1 MSSRGLIFVNKFVE
15 FHFIGISFQAEY
27 RESFIRNINQLLSLR
42 ESRPT
47 ALSTLNIFC
56 DHHSVVS
63 SSLVTEK
70 TCPEINWIE
79 QLLRFIEQEQQH
91 HAECFDILS
100 KLLRITACNPD
111 TNKLVQSKYVQK
123 IIEAIIGSTAAPQQS
138 LSCLATC
145 FELHGGTSGIYKN
158 KIYEYCVSF
167 IDLPDDEIAE
177 RAALCLHLLQQSRG
191 GSVAGGVY
199 KKCWAEFH
207 ERNIGSVEDIFDQI
221 VKKSNSKT
229 GNSEQLQLPELK
241 LSPEPF
247 SMYTQLLI
255 RFQNLVTILRVSLER
270 PFATAKTVQV
280 SRVLSLVEEGIAMSQ
295 VLLSKKAVSESIVLS
310 LIHGQIH
317 TNLLDIL
324 ITLMKSLKQNV
335 ITHSK
340 TICDVLW
347 RCLKQTNSHEQLKFE
362 ANL

>member
-1 MSSRGLIFVNKFVE
+1 M
-15 FHFIGISFQAEY
+15 
-27 RESFIRNINQLLSLR
+27 
-42 ESRPT
+42 
-47 ALSTLNIFC
+47 
-56 DHHSVVS
+56 
-63 SSLVTEK
+63 
-70 TCPEINWIE
+70 
-79 QLLRFIEQEQQH
+79 LRFIEQEQQH
-91 HAECFDILS
+91 HDECFEILS

-111 TNKLVQSKYVQK
+111 TNRLVQSKYVQK
-123 IIEAIIGSTAAPQQS
+123 IIDAIVGSTSTHQQS
-138 LSCLATC
+138 LGCLATC

-167 IDLPDDEIAE
+167 IDLPDDVIAE

-191 GSVAGGVY
+191 GSIAGGVY

-207 ERNIGSVEDIFDQI
+207 EKNIGSIEEVLEQI
-221 VKKSNSKT
+221 VKKSNTKI
-229 GNSEQLQLPELK
+229 GKSEQLQLPELK
-241 LSPEPF
+241 LSHEPF
-247 SMYTQLLI
+247 NMYTQLFV

-270 PFATAKTVQV
+270 PFATAKIVQV
-280 SRVLSLVEEGIAMSQ
+280 SRILTLIEDGIAMSQ
-295 VLLSKKAVSESIVLS
+295 VLLSKKAVSESMVLS

-324 ITLMKSLKQNV
+324 KTLIMSLRQNA